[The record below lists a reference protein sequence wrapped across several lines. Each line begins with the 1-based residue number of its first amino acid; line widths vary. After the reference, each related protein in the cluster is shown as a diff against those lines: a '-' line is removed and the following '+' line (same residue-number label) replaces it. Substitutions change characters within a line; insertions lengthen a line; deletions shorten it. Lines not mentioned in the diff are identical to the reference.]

1 MGLERLAVL
10 GASVQNSL
18 PPVVNE
24 LLERGDRP
32 VAVNGDSSGSYL
44 ENQYLSEAWD
54 PCMADLMS
62 KAKEQVGLSNDRK
75 ERFKHA
81 SSVFNVAF
89 QQRFPTLPPSKRL
102 RYTIPVCG
110 QNGSFLC
117 NLLRLI

>member
-54 PCMADLMS
+54 PCMAELMS
-62 KAKEQVGLSNDRK
+62 KAKEQVCLSNDRRD
-75 ERFKHA
+75 RFKHA

-89 QQRFPTLPPSKRL
+89 QERFPTLPPAKRL
-102 RYTIPVCG
+102 RPTITVYV
-110 QNGSFLC
+110 QNQTSK
-117 NLLRLI
+117 